1 MKKKEKE
8 KALDPEAEHAKDEQK
23 GVEENPGNFENP
35 EGLNL
40 PGKMG
45 NLEKVG
51 NHGNPENHESRD
63 NSDNSGNPENS
74 ESIDNSDSSE
84 GSGNSG
90 STDSSESTDRS
101 ESTDTFSAGDGGAPQ
116 AVDREKMLSER
127 ISASEESEA
136 DREEAQNLL
145 HDIFA
150 ASDGGG
156 DDDLVE
162 MLMRA
167 VKFDREVEAA
177 RLSGEIAGRN
187 ARIEAE
193 MLLPDDGDGLPPLDS
208 GMVSLREG
216 RRGGSIFDLAGYA
229 R

>member
-90 STDSSESTDRS
+90 STDSS